1 MIENRFLYTA
11 HRILYD
17 AFSHSVSGA
26 VPSPRR
32 RGVLLSMVRRVQKRV
47 LVMPLRMYLSMN
59 MLWDD
64 SDDPENLVFIIRL
77 TERKVIYVQGR
88 MEKVWAE
95 NINYFLLCN
104 VIRRGGGSC
113 AEAAGE

>member
-1 MIENRFLYTA
+1 MIENRFLYPA

-64 SDDPENLVFIIRL
+64 SDDPENLVFI
-77 TERKVIYVQGR
+77 Y
-88 MEKVWAE
+88 
-95 NINYFLLCN
+95 
-104 VIRRGGGSC
+104 
-113 AEAAGE
+113 